1 MSSEKLLPWARPL
14 LLSST
19 LTQATIYVLRPMI
32 TYRAIELEAST
43 YEIGIIAALYALFP
57 VLVALQFG
65 SLVGRFGEGKFIV
78 LGTLAMALTGLALMF
93 ANTVFTLAVATAFA
107 GISHLA
113 CMVGGQSMVALRAP
127 RERYDKYFGYYTF
140 SASLGHLVG
149 PLVAAIVAGSDGSL
163 PKSTS
168 NAFLLGFVLCIIALF
183 PAVKWWNEKPP
194 IRSNRDENTYKLAVT
209 LIKKPGIMAA
219 IYISLAISSVADV
232 LVVFLP
238 LFGTEKNFSPY
249 AIGII
254 LAIRAGTTMISRFFL
269 GALSAR
275 FSTYSLLIV
284 STGISV
290 LACGGMALANSPL
303 TLAAAVFIAGF
314 SLGVGQPLT
323 MSLVSQRTTV
333 DERALAVSARLMGNR
348 LGQFVIPAGAG
359 FLAAGAGASAV
370 FLGLA
375 LLLASTFLAPSKMS
389 S

>member
-1 MSSEKLLPWARPL
+1 MTSERLLPWARPL
-14 LLSST
+14 LISST

-32 TYRAIELEAST
+32 TYRAIELDASA

-65 SLVGRFGEGKFIV
+65 SLVGKFGEGKFII
-78 LGTLAMALTGLALMF
+78 LGTVSMALTSLALMF
-93 ANTVFTLAVATAFA
+93 ANSVSTLAVATAFA

-127 RERYDKYFGYYTF
+127 KKNYDAYFGYYTF

-149 PLVAAIVAGSDGSL
+149 PLIAAIVAGSNGTL

-168 NAFLLGFVLCIIALF
+168 NAFLLGFVLCILAFF
-183 PAVKWWNEKPP
+183 PAIKWWNERP
-194 IRSNRDENTYKLAVT
+194 INTTQKDENTYKLAIS
-209 LIKKPGIMAA
+209 LLKKPGITAA
-219 IYISLAISSVADV
+219 IYVSLAISSVADV

-238 LFGTEKNFSPY
+238 LFGTENNLSPY
-249 AIGII
+249 AIGVI

-275 FSTYSLLIV
+275 FSTYTLLMV
-284 STGISV
+284 STSVSV
-290 LACGGMALANSPL
+290 LACGGMAVAKTPL
-303 TLAAAVFIAGF
+303 TLGAIVFIAGF

-323 MSLVSQRTTV
+323 MSLVSQKTTA

-348 LGQFVIPAGAG
+348 LGQFIVPAGAG
-359 FLAAGAGASAV
+359 VLAAGAGTGAV
-370 FLGLA
+370 FIA
-375 LLLASTFLAPSKMS
+375 LSILLASTFLAPSKMS